1 LAAMA
6 IGCAFGCARQALF
19 WKALI
24 NIDISYYNGYLESDP
39 GSDPVLAAVVYAE
52 ICKYWAPQQ
61 LLLSFEKLFNTY
73 ADFQVLCSR
82 LIANYSLR
90 TLTPASFCLATSLC
104 LQILHYKVQL
114 LLAAESVLAKRV
126 QFTKILNM
134 AQVALV
140 LINIAHFGINVQ
152 SAALNVSAMNHFLK
166 AADAFRSGQM
176 EAGSR
181 LYRES
186 IIMYSD
192 PADYYQGVS

>member
-1 LAAMA
+1 MA

-19 WKALI
+19 WKALT
-24 NIDISYYNGYLESDP
+24 NVVLGYHDGYLDGNPS
-39 GSDPVLAAVVYAE
+39 SDPVRAAIIYSE

-73 ADFQVLCSR
+73 ADFQVLCSL
-82 LIANYSLR
+82 LIANYPLR
-90 TLTPASFCLATSLC
+90 TLTPASFCIVTSLC

-114 LLAAESVLAKRV
+114 LLAVDSVLAKRV

-152 SAALNVSAMNHFLK
+152 SAALNVSAMDHFLK
-166 AADAFRSGQM
+166 AADAYRSGQM

-186 IIMYSD
+186 LILYND